1 MITARL
7 AFSLLGYWHVGTG
20 KGAGPTHDAVVI
32 RTAGG
37 LPFLPGKAIKG
48 LLREATDTVLRAE
61 GYAARSGLMTRLF
74 GSGID
79 SSSPEEPVLEQPSDR
94 EKTLEATRFRTTPGS
109 LIFSSAFLG
118 ATPEEA
124 ARWERWAAHHPGE
137 REHLF
142 REFSSTSLNED
153 GRAQDRTLRSIEV
166 VVPMTLHATVHGPPE
181 DWTPEPWTALLARA
195 LPLVDGVGAHRTRGL
210 GRVQVTLE
218 VVS

>member
-1 MITARL
+1 MISARL
-7 AFSLLGYWHVGTG
+7 TFSLLSYWHVGTG
-20 KGAGPTHDAVVI
+20 KGSGPTHDAVVI

-48 LLREATDTVLRAE
+48 LLREATSTLLIAE
-61 GYAARSGLMTRLF
+61 GHAARIGLMTRLF
-74 GSGID
+74 GSDID
-79 SSSPEEPVLEQPSDR
+79 TTTPDEPAPEKPAEREQI
-94 EKTLEATRFRTTPGS
+94 LEATRFRTRPGS

-118 ATPEEA
+118 ATTEEA
-124 ARWERWAAHHPGE
+124 TRWEQWAARHPGE

-166 VVPMTLHATVHGPPE
+166 VVPVVLHATVHGPPV
-181 DWTPEPWTALLARA
+181 DWSPDPWTELLARA

-210 GRVQVTLE
+210 GRVQVTME